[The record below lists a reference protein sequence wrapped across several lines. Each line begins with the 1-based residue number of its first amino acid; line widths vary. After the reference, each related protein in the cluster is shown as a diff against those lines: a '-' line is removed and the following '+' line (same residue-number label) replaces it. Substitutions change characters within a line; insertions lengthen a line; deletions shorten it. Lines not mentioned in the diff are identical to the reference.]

1 MARRTTPATIATP
14 LDTNAALEEAPSPSR
29 PNVQARSRSNR
40 AGQAFDL
47 LFVPA
52 VLLLLCLY
60 LTLTNSAFLTTINLT
75 NVLSQATILAIVAF
89 GITFVILAG
98 ELDLSGGTGS
108 ALASVLGAKVMV
120 DHHSIALGVL
130 AALAFGLALGLVN
143 GLLVTRIEVPSFIA
157 TLGTFIIC
165 GGIALALTNGGVISG
180 LPSSVASFSNASL
193 LGLPLLVWATVVLFL
208 VLYFVQRQTTFG
220 VRMLAVG
227 GNPEAA
233 RLSGIPVKRIKLIL
247 FVVSGV
253 ATALAGLALLVRVQ
267 SGQPN
272 ANQTLALEAIAAVV
286 VGGTSLLGGRGSVV
300 RTMWGVLL
308 IAVLRNGLDLIGI
321 SEDLKQVVIGVVF
334 IVAASVDFLRRQLTR
349 RRVTF
354 DVPAAS
360 GPNAPAAPD
369 PQAGQVRP
377 TDQTQGV
384 ALP

>member
-1 MARRTTPATIATP
+1 VARRATPATIGTS
-14 LDTNAALEEAPSPSR
+14 LETNASVDVTSR
-29 PNVQARSRSNR
+29 SRLNVQARSRSNR

-60 LTLTNSAFLTTINLT
+60 LTLTNSAFLTTINVT

-180 LPSSVASFSNASL
+180 LPSGVASFSNASL
-193 LGLPLLVWATVVLFL
+193 LGLPLLVWATAVLCL

-233 RLSGIPVKRIKLIL
+233 RLSGLPIKRIKLIL

-286 VGGTSLLGGRGSVV
+286 VGGTSLLGGRGSLV

-354 DVPAAS
+354 DMPAAS
-360 GPNAPAAPD
+360 GPIAPTGPD

-384 ALP
+384 ALL

>member
-14 LDTNAALEEAPSPSR
+14 LDGNAAFEAPSPSR

-180 LPSSVASFSNASL
+180 LPSGVASFSNASL

-360 GPNAPAAPD
+360 GPIAPAGPD
-369 PQAGQVRP
+369 LQAGQVRP
-377 TDQTQGV
+377 TDQTQGG